1 MCLLRKRRGKIQV
14 TTNAVIRKVVKKF
27 PSVVLYD
34 PTNVFCKKGNCSIRK
49 GDVMLY
55 RDDNHL
61 SEAGSRM
68 VIEDFLRN
76 NSF

>member
-1 MCLLRKRRGKIQV
+1 MLFQDRILRH
-14 TTNAVIRKVVKKF
+14 AVIRKVVKKI
-27 PSVVLYD
+27 PSVVLFD
-34 PTNVFCKKGNCSIRK
+34 PTNVFRKKGDCSIRK

-61 SEAGSRM
+61 SEAASRM
-68 VIEDFLRN
+68 IIEDFLRN